1 MDINQIQI
9 DFLTKFNELT
19 SLQCIKSSDLEKIDP
34 SQLNK
39 NRIVSRVLNSEIGIN
54 KYESHTDDENYR
66 YYKQTNVNRLSLT
79 FNMITN
85 YDNVLACH
93 NFFNHLVSAR
103 WWSDRLG
110 TDYVIEEVTSIID
123 LSDTIDADYR
133 TKYSFDIITRVIDET
148 TEAIE
153 LVKDVD
159 FQIIVKNN

>member
-1 MDINQIQI
+1 MDIKQIQV

-34 SQLNK
+34 SHMNK

-54 KYESHTDDENYR
+54 KYESSTNDDDYR
-66 YYKQTNVNRLSLT
+66 YYKQINVNRLSIT

-85 YDNVLACH
+85 YDNVLKCH
-93 NFFNHLVSAR
+93 NFFNHLVGAR

-110 TDYVIEEVTSIID
+110 TDYVIEEVTPIID

-133 TKYSFDIITRVIDET
+133 TKYSFDIILRIADEVTR
-148 TEAIE
+148 AIE